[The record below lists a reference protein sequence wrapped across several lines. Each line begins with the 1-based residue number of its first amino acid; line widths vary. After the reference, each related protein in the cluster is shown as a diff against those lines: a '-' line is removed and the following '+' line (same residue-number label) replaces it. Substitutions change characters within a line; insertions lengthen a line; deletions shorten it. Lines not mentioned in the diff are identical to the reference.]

1 MALDSF
7 TSLQLTQISSSLQLS
22 NISLYSYTTT
32 SLSIYLSMTSK
43 LFPRADYYQYCCNEH
58 WCMCLLKVW
67 CSQRICPVVGLLGH
81 VVDLFLVVF
90 FLKDSSYCFP
100 QWLYQLLA
108 SSFQWCKKVPF
119 SLQSANIDLCSVQ
132 ALRKQHWIRR
142 SLLSRACV
150 SQPSS
155 RQPALVL
162 LEEGCLQAFT
172 TNYEVSESRS
182 VVSDSL

>member
-43 LFPRADYYQYCCNEH
+43 LFPRADDYKYCCNEH

-90 FLKDSSYCFP
+90 FFKDSSYCFP

-119 SLQSANIDLCSVQ
+119 SPHFLQHLLFVDFLMMAMQ
-132 ALRKQHWIRR
+132 TGIR
-142 SLLSRACV
+142 
-150 SQPSS
+150 
-155 RQPALVL
+155 
-162 LEEGCLQAFT
+162 
-172 TNYEVSESRS
+172 
-182 VVSDSL
+182 